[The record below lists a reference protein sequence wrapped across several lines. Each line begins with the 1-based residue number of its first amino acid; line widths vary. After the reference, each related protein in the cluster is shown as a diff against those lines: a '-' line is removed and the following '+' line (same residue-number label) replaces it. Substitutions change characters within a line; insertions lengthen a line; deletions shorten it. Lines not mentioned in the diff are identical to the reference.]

1 MMDYQINDWIEV
13 RSGVMG
19 GKPVIK
25 GTRLDVE
32 TVISHLL
39 AGDTENDVLAAF
51 PFLSIESIKA
61 CRDFGMKMS
70 GLKYSVVEL
79 KNIK

>member
-1 MMDYQINDWIEV
+1 MDYQINEWIEV
-13 RSGVMG
+13 HSGIMG

-39 AGDTENDVLAAF
+39 AGDTEDDILSAF
-51 PFLSIESIKA
+51 PSLTSESIRA

-70 GLKYSVVEL
+70 GMKYSIVEL
-79 KNIK
+79 KNAK

>member
-1 MMDYQINDWIEV
+1 MNYIINEWIEV
-13 RSGVMG
+13 RSDVMG

-32 TVISHLL
+32 TVISYLL
-39 AGDTENDVLAAF
+39 AGDTEDNIIAAF
-51 PFLSIESIKA
+51 PSLNTENIKA
-61 CRDFGMKMS
+61 CRDFGIKMS

-79 KNIK
+79 KNVK

>member
-1 MMDYQINDWIEV
+1 MDYQINEWIEV
-13 RSGVMG
+13 RSDTMG

-39 AGDTENDVLAAF
+39 AGDTEEDIIASF
-51 PFLSIESIKA
+51 PSLTAESIKA
-61 CRDFGMKMS
+61 CKDFGMKMS
-70 GLKYSVVEL
+70 GLKYSVVEF
-79 KNIK
+79 KNAN

>member
-1 MMDYQINDWIEV
+1 MDYQINEWIEV
-13 RSGVMG
+13 CSDVMG
-19 GKPVIK
+19 GKPVLK

-39 AGDTENDVLAAF
+39 AGDTEEDILEAF
-51 PFLSIESIKA
+51 PSLTIESINA
-61 CRDFGMKMS
+61 CRDFGIKMS

-79 KNIK
+79 KNAQ

>member
-1 MMDYQINDWIEV
+1 MDYEINEWIEV
-13 RSGVMG
+13 RSDVMG
-19 GKPVIK
+19 GKPVLK

-39 AGDTENDVLAAF
+39 AGDTEEDILAAF
-51 PFLSIESIKA
+51 PSLTVEGINA

-70 GLKYSVVEL
+70 GMKYSVVDL
-79 KNIK
+79 KNAK

>member
-1 MMDYQINDWIEV
+1 
-13 RSGVMG
+13 MG
-19 GKPVIK
+19 GKPVVIK

-39 AGDTENDVLAAF
+39 AGDTEGDIIAAF
-51 PFLSIESIKA
+51 PSLIAESIKA
-61 CRDFGMKMS
+61 CRDFGIKMS

-79 KNIK
+79 KNAK

>member
-1 MMDYQINDWIEV
+1 MDYKINEWIEV
-13 RSGVMG
+13 RSEVMG

-39 AGDTENDVLAAF
+39 AGDTEDDIIAAF
-51 PFLSIESIKA
+51 PSLTSESIKA
-61 CRDFGMKMS
+61 CRDFGIKMS

-79 KNIK
+79 KNAK